1 MKNSN
6 MKTKYLLVLLPLFL
20 TLSASAQTE
29 KQKATD
35 KMIDSIKMAMLSQY
49 AESYPVLRQGFLA
62 TDFIAGRTVTGE
74 LNGKDLYQGKVNIER
89 IRSNFNIPLAQWG
102 KNTITGTVSYQQI
115 HFETDDVT
123 SFSSSFPSTDQSVNK
138 STVGLTATFTRTDSI
153 FNHPI
158 NYSGSVSGLTDE
170 TSSVKRVNYLGLITV
185 PISRSKYSSFTV
197 GVVVTIDPS
206 TVEPVIP
213 IISYWHKFQA
223 SDLDLYVDLPSRIA
237 LRKQLSKKAWATIGS
252 ELGGNIY
259 FFDLNQ
265 PSLPQNNIYSTIDI
279 RSGATFE
286 YLVTKKLVLGV
297 SGGLYTV
304 ASSRMFGQDDKPDQY
319 FFRTSNGSSPYIS
332 FSISF
337 LPFIKS
343 LK

>member
-1 MKNSN
+1 MK
-6 MKTKYLLVLLPLFL
+6 KKYLLLLPFFF
-20 TLSASAQTE
+20 TLSATAQTD
-29 KQKATD
+29 KQKATT
-35 KMIDSIKMAMLSQY
+35 KMIDSIKMAMFSQY
-49 AESYPVLRQGFLA
+49 AESYPALRQGFLA
-62 TDFIAGRTVTGE
+62 TDFIAGRIVTGE
-74 LNGKDLYQGKVNIER
+74 LNGKDLYQGKMNIER

-102 KNTITGTVSYQQI
+102 KNIITGTVSYQQI
-115 HFETDDVT
+115 HFETNNVT
-123 SFSSSFPSTDQSVNK
+123 SFSPSFPSTDQSVNK
-138 STVGLTATFTRTDSI
+138 STVGLTATFSRTDSI

-158 NYSGSVSGLTDE
+158 NYSGSVSGLTNE
-170 TSSVKRVNYLGLITV
+170 ATSIKRVNYLGLIVV
-185 PISRSKYSSFTV
+185 PISRSKYSSFTL
-197 GVVVTIDPS
+197 GVVVMIDPS
-206 TVEPVIP
+206 AVAPVIP

-223 SDLDLYVDLPSRIA
+223 SDLDIYVELPSRIA
-237 LRKQLSKKAWATIGS
+237 LRKQLSKKAWATVGS

-265 PSLPQNNIYSTIDI
+265 PSLPQNNIYSTTDI

-304 ASSRMFGQDDKPDQY
+304 ASSRMFDHNDKPDQY